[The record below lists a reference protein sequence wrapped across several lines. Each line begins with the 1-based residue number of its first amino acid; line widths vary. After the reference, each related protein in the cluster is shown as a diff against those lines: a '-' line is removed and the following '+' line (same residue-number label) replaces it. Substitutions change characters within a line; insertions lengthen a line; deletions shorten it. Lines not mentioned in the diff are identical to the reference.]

1 MAVGR
6 QLHHLATDPEL
17 RRVRAPL
24 RLVQSSWRLLGR
36 PRAETLVGNVDL
48 VHSVD
53 LLPPPTRRPLVV
65 TVHDVL
71 PAEHPEWYPP
81 EIVRAHREVLEAAR
95 RADAVV
101 ATCHATAASIASVAG
116 LVREKVA
123 VAEPGWQRST
133 STERPPPVEGP
144 YLFAAGGITPRKG
157 YEVLARAVRIIG
169 AECPP
174 ILVTGGEWWRTDEVR
189 RAVAAADVFG
199 AIRFLGLVEDEAMAA
214 LYQHATLVCHPSL
227 AEGFGIPCLEAMGYG
242 RPLVASDLPSIREMT
257 DGAAVLVPPGDAE
270 ALAESIVDVLADDEK
285 RDRLSGAGRAVAAA
299 YTWERMA
306 DRVVD
311 CYRTVLGR

>member
-1 MAVGR
+1 MGDRSLTPRTSVRYPHVRVALDVTPAFSGLTGVARYTDGLWRHLARRADVEVRPLAVGR

-101 ATCHATAASIASVAG
+101 ATCHATAASIAS
-116 LVREKVA
+116 
-123 VAEPGWQRST
+123 
-133 STERPPPVEGP
+133 
-144 YLFAAGGITPRKG
+144 
-157 YEVLARAVRIIG
+157 
-169 AECPP
+169 
-174 ILVTGGEWWRTDEVR
+174 
-189 RAVAAADVFG
+189 
-199 AIRFLGLVEDEAMAA
+199 
-214 LYQHATLVCHPSL
+214 
-227 AEGFGIPCLEAMGYG
+227 
-242 RPLVASDLPSIREMT
+242 
-257 DGAAVLVPPGDAE
+257 
-270 ALAESIVDVLADDEK
+270 
-285 RDRLSGAGRAVAAA
+285 
-299 YTWERMA
+299 
-306 DRVVD
+306 
-311 CYRTVLGR
+311 